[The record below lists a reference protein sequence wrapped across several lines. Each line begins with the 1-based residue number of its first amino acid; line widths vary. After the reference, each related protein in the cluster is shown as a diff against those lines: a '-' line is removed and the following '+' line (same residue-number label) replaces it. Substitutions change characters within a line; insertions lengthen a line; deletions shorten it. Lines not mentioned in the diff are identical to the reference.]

1 MRMSSGTTMPAAMLA
16 AAPVDA
22 LANATGQRDATPSGG
37 IRVVFVDDDLL
48 YADTMAAELGERG
61 FSVRHF
67 TDASSVLRSLDQLAD
82 AQVIVLDWH
91 MPRMTGI
98 DLLRALRRQGIR
110 LPVVFLTGR
119 NLVDYEALAFE
130 RGAMD
135 FVDKSRGVETLV
147 RRLARVVRV
156 ASADEQA
163 GSSTSTHG
171 RLVLHRHVSRVTW
184 NGVDLDLTRGEYN
197 IVELLV
203 LNTGN
208 YVTYRAIYDVLRS
221 PGFVAGHGPE
231 GYRANVRSA
240 IKRARNKFRT
250 VDPEFDRIESY
261 MSFGYRWRAD
271 PA

>member
-1 MRMSSGTTMPAAMLA
+1 MRMSSETVPPGGLA
-16 AAPVDA
+16 AAPVGP
-22 LANATGQRDATPSGG
+22 LADGTERTDGG

-156 ASADEQA
+156 AAADEQA
-163 GSSTSTHG
+163 AELGAANG
-171 RLVLHRHVSRVTW
+171 RLVLHRPAAEILS
-184 NGVDLDLTRGEYN
+184 
-197 IVELLV
+197 
-203 LNTGN
+203 
-208 YVTYRAIYDVLRS
+208 
-221 PGFVAGHGPE
+221 
-231 GYRANVRSA
+231 
-240 IKRARNKFRT
+240 
-250 VDPEFDRIESY
+250 DPHMERLFL
-261 MSFGYRWRAD
+261 GGAHTTT
-271 PA
+271 PAATTA